1 MVARNPLLT
10 RHPPTFGTVLSIC
23 GVLLIASGCN
33 PAVKKTEKVDKVF
46 TTDMAAEFAL
56 PEAKVLELR
65 KQARLGD
72 MKAANELLQYYSAQ
86 ENQSEMLYWEDW
98 LAKRGDESALRSQ
111 SLTAYIDAERLG
123 DRDPEKLKLLERARK
138 LNPRDR
144 EDDIETSYAR
154 RVEVEWMRV
163 KAVQRR

>member
-1 MVARNPLLT
+1 MLRQ
-10 RHPPTFGTVLSIC
+10 PTFGTALLIC
-23 GVLLIASGCN
+23 GALFIAPGCN
-33 PAVKKTEKVDKVF
+33 PAVEKTENVDKVF
-46 TTDMAAEFAL
+46 TSDVAADFAL

-65 KQARLGD
+65 KQARIGD
-72 MKAANELLQYYSAQ
+72 LKAANELLQYYSAQ

-111 SLTAYIDAERLG
+111 SLTAYIYAERLG

-144 EDDIETSYAR
+144 EDDIETSYATR
-154 RVEVEWMRV
+154 LELEWKRV
-163 KAVQRR
+163 KAVQRQ